1 MLYLTTSFCNN
12 NMKNPVAISYV
23 NIPVFIAYTLLQY
36 LYAAVNYYGY
46 PVREN
51 HWNAIPAGKRI
62 NFFDGSVTIKIKF
75 CNEIVVNRPGRE
87 V

>member
-1 MLYLTTSFCNN
+1 
-12 NMKNPVAISYV
+12 MKNPIAISYV
-23 NIPVFIAYTLLQY
+23 NIPGFIAYTLLQY
-36 LYAAVNYYGY
+36 LYVAVNYYSY
-46 PVREN
+46 RVREN

-62 NFFDGSVTIKIKF
+62 NFFDRSVTIKIKI